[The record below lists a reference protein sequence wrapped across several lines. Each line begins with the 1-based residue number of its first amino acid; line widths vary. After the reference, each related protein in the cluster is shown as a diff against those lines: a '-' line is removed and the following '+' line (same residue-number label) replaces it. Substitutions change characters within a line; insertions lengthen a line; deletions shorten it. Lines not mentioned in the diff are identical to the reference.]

1 MPRSR
6 RSGLRRHQTL
16 RMISLQV
23 NGKKVELDQPTSL
36 LDYLERLGVNPRTVA
51 VEHNGEII
59 PRTSFTRVT
68 FRDGDTVEIVR
79 MVGGGSRPPPPHP
92 PPPPGRGGGSPP
104 PRNPGPAPRPSPPRS
119 DPPPGR

>member
-1 MPRSR
+1 
-6 RSGLRRHQTL
+6 
-16 RMISLQV
+16 MISLQV

-79 MVGGGSRPPPPHP
+79 MVGGGSRPPPPI
-92 PPPPGRGGGSPP
+92 PPPPGGGGA
-104 PRNPGPAPRPSPPRS
+104 G
-119 DPPPGR
+119 